1 MSLSNEQCRTK
12 AFLID
17 LNPAKLKY
25 YMFVISL
32 DKCDGSSYFADDLS
46 AKIYVSNETNSVN
59 VKVFDMMTRTNEAKL
74 LLKHISC
81 NC

>member
-1 MSLSNEQCRTK
+1 MPLSNKQCRTK
-12 AFLID
+12 PFFVD

-25 YMFVISL
+25 YMFMISL
-32 DKCDGSSYFADDLS
+32 DKCDGSCNFADDLS

-59 VKVFDMMTRTNEAKL
+59 VKVFNMMIRINEAKL